1 MKLLE
6 HMNLLIERAPGHHV
20 AAQVP
25 SYEYPVLCALHNK
38 GDDEDGEGVFVTES
52 SEPVMLQVQDKDP
65 DAGNYWTHEI
75 AWSRLL
81 GKYKSREGHAAL
93 MSVYKGP
100 NQFAR
105 EVGQLKDAPSGK
117 QATPQSRKKKN
128 EAVIAAAA

>member
-52 SEPVMLQVQDKDP
+52 SEPVMLQVQDEDP

-75 AWSRLL
+75 AWSRLV
-81 GKYKSREGHAAL
+81 GKYKSREGYAAL

-100 NQFAR
+100 KQFAR
-105 EVGQLKDAPSGK
+105 EVGQLKEAPR
-117 QATPQSRKKKN
+117 RKGTTDCRRKHGRRRRTTR
-128 EAVIAAAA
+128 